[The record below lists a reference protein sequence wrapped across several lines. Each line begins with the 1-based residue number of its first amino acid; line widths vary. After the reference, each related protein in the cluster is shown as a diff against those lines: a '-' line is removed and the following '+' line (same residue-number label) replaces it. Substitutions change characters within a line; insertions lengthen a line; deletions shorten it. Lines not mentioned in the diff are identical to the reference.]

1 MITEQVSFTQAC
13 RKDTADYLF
22 LRYLADSQPGAAL
35 ALWVEFKM
43 PSCRFRKGQQEWHE
57 RERLRGGLV
66 WGGGFVEDFEV
77 AYERELGALHDFQ
90 TSTAEADPAGVRS
103 FNARKRQLRG
113 MR

>member
-43 PSCRFRKGQQEWHE
+43 PSCRFRKGQQE
-57 RERLRGGLV
+57 
-66 WGGGFVEDFEV
+66 GGFVEDFEV

-103 FNARKRQLRG
+103 FNARKRRLRG